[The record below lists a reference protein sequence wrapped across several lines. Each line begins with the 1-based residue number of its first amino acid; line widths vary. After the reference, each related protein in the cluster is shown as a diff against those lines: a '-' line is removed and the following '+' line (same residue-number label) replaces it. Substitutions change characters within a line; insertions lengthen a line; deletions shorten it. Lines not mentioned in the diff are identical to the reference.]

1 VSEEIDL
8 DQQEIWESTTGGTT
22 FVNVK
27 DPRNPRAWITK
38 KVGGKGTQR
47 ITVTVE
53 ERLFNQELVT
63 YENGDHD
70 PFLNGLLVRISPKD
84 AEKGENE
91 VTDDYLIEQLRDR
104 SDEAF
109 TTYLKS
115 LRSEIVLRRLQS
127 LAERHAPMYRF
138 NEIQTE
144 VDARYP
150 IGKTSRVVSEMMH
163 DDARYAGADL

>member
-1 VSEEIDL
+1 MTDEIDL
-8 DQQEIWESTTGGTT
+8 DAQEIWESTTGGTT
-22 FVNVK
+22 FINIK

-53 ERLFNQELVT
+53 ERMFNQDLVS
-63 YENGDHD
+63 YENTAQD
-70 PFLNGLLVRISPKD
+70 PFTNGLLVRVSPKD
-84 AEKGENE
+84 VSKGSNE
-91 VTDDYLIEQLRDR
+91 VSDDYLIEQLRDR

-115 LRSEIVLRRLQS
+115 IDSEVVIRRLQA
-127 LAERHAPMYRF
+127 LAERHAAMYRF
-138 NEIQTE
+138 HEIQAE

-150 IGKTSRVVSEMMH
+150 VGKTSRVVSEMLN